1 MWREIEITY
10 AKKRV
15 IAIST
20 PIVDSALHDF
30 MREQGP
36 VRRSTRYTGYV
47 DLYKTLTLMSELRER
62 LSKAEARG
70 DRLNQNFEEEKSQLK
85 DVEPKL
91 ITADRETKTLG
102 KNVEPRERD
111 FNDLKSKLSEAGSK
125 LSEDESKIK
134 ELERQLKEKRATESG
149 SGEG

>member
-1 MWREIEITY
+1 
-10 AKKRV
+10 
-15 IAIST
+15 
-20 PIVDSALHDF
+20 
-30 MREQGP
+30 
-36 VRRSTRYTGYV
+36 
-47 DLYKTLTLMSELRER
+47 MSELRER